1 MRIGENFFAHQSTV
15 TCDATMMIRFPSNW
29 KLFILNI
36 RTLHIFYDVR
46 KRHTR
51 FLFVQRILELPAEHD
66 RLIRFVLLHSFFFCS
81 RIFISIECLLK
92 VLESA
97 NSCYYCGFS
106 VSFQLDRNRNEPD
119 DTADGRKR
127 IVVMPYSSQPLISSM
142 RCALRNRI
150 CVVMHQPW
158 MNYVRIGRDSCFHC
172 TISLLFSNGQ
182 PNAIIILFLRRSCC
196 SYALWW
202 FRCIAQY
209 LWSLDRPVGGRQ
221 LYKLWI
227 NSVSVRVQYAL
238 S

>member
-1 MRIGENFFAHQSTV
+1 MRCHDDDSIPEQLEIVYFKYPNTSYILWRAKTPYSIFVCSANTRIAGGAWSTNSFCFASQ
-15 TCDATMMIRFPSNW
+15 
-29 KLFILNI
+29 
-36 RTLHIFYDVR
+36 
-46 KRHTR
+46 
-51 FLFVQRILELPAEHD
+51 
-66 RLIRFVLLHSFFFCS
+66 FFFCS

-142 RCALRNRI
+142 RCALRNRV
-150 CVVMHQPW
+150 CVVMYQPW

-221 LYKLWI
+221 LYELWI